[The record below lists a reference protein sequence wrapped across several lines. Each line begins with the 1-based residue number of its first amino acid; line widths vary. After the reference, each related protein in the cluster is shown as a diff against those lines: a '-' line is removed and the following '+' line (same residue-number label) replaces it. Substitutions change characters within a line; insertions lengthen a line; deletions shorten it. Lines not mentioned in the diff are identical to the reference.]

1 MLGEYG
7 TLSAKST
14 YSYTNTDG
22 WVYHDRFSKYHVT
35 LVIDIILAENSLRST
50 VQREDALINK
60 IRAAKK
66 LTGVD
71 DNDVELGP
79 LEEELKELKKTRC
92 HRVRDLYEE
101 ECQLRMGSLRRGYMS
116 VKSNPAWYLREE
128 LVEDCIGRGGCC
140 SRDCGCCAR
149 RRLSA
154 KDGRG
159 IGHCTVECMC
169 CIHDRGSEFTE
180 KEKRTCDTRLAQTLR
195 SHNPAFV
202 LRIANAYFS
211 KPLVWKLDTKNK

>member
-14 YSYTNTDG
+14 YNYTNTDG

-71 DNDVELGP
+71 DNDVKLGP

-101 ECQLRMGSLRRGYMS
+101 ESILLGISGKSSSKIVLAEEVAVAGTVDAAPDVDYPLKMGEAS
-116 VKSNPAWYLREE
+116 
-128 LVEDCIGRGGCC
+128 
-140 SRDCGCCAR
+140 
-149 RRLSA
+149 
-154 KDGRG
+154 G
-159 IGHCTVECMC
+159 IVP
-169 CIHDRGSEFTE
+169 
-180 KEKRTCDTRLAQTLR
+180 LNTLR